1 MLKKYISS
9 TLLFLLTF
17 LGYAQSD
24 TNIELDSISVEKFK
38 RVQVLRSTPNLIEKL
53 NDLGVDLRCGAV
65 HSENFIQ
72 LELSEF
78 EIDDLVAMEINFV
91 VVNEDLQKFY
101 EQRFERDYPLIL
113 QDLNLEKQKS
123 AQLRGISQKNQVI
136 NNISQYYGKEE
147 VNIPTPQNFYIPSS
161 FGGCLTLEQM
171 LDELDKM
178 KQLYPDIIST
188 KQPISSTLTT
198 HEGRS
203 VFYVKIS
210 DNPDS
215 DETEPQ
221 VLYTGMTHARE
232 IVSMM
237 NIIYYMWYL
246 LENYESDP
254 YIKNLVN
261 NTEMYFIPVL
271 NPDGLA
277 WNRTIAPNGGGMHRK
292 NRNPAACTAQNFV
305 YTTSNNGAST
315 RGVDLNRNFPFKWG
329 LGSST
334 DPCSQSFRGT
344 SSGSEPE
351 TQMIMSFVNSKNFK
365 IAQNHHSYGS
375 VNVYGTHGSSGTA
388 TGRENEFYK
397 FNHDWSYYSR
407 YIYGPDTY
415 IMGPLGGVLD
425 EWMQGGPAD
434 SQGNTGSGKNILAL
448 TPENGLFSEGGFWP
462 TTALLP
468 QIKGMLRQN
477 LLSAMYVGKHA
488 KLHDLTMLNVES
500 LNSNLT
506 FGIERIGQT
515 ASNFTLTITPVSSN
529 IVSITSPSVQT
540 GMNMFEQR
548 NLSIPMVLS
557 NAIQNGDRIEFKVT
571 LSNDDFVMY
580 ETNIVKYYNPTVLFS
595 HNPDTQNLTGWIATG
610 AWSTTTDA
618 YSGTRAIRST
628 NVSPYANNTNS
639 TLTLNSTFNFNNTG
653 RKVVQFYTKW
663 DLERNFDFV
672 QLQAS
677 VNGGAWI
684 DLDGKYTKPASI
696 SEVNGQ
702 HVTKTLAAD
711 RSFQNSN
718 AGVKAP
724 LYDGDTFN
732 NWLLEEYI
740 IDGQNNSSLLNQS
753 NVRFRFLFRTDSAN
767 SADWFTTTFDGFYVD
782 DFRIINV
789 LDSKPE
795 AYCVNKTM
803 FLDAS
808 GALTITANDIDNGS
822 YDEGSISSRTVTPN
836 TFDCSHLGT
845 TQEVILTVTDNLGN
859 VSECTASIFINSNQ
873 NINATAPVSIYHNR
887 FRATWEATCPTDDY
901 YLDVATYPFGEESL
915 VEWRFN
921 ANNTTATSGISAN
934 TSKTITKSTDFG
946 TTSYVAGVTSNAISS
961 TGWDSGFGSKAW
973 VVEFSTIGR
982 NNIIVSS
989 MQRSSAT
996 GPKDFKL
1003 QYRIGAGSWI
1013 DVLGGVVMLADNFN
1027 AGRIIDLPLPAACNN
1042 QVSVSL
1048 RWIMTSN
1055 IRVTGGTTTVD
1066 PFGSSRIDDIII
1078 KGTPDFT
1085 LPLYN
1090 NLQVSGSEHL
1100 VNGLNPNTTYY
1111 YRVRSVKDA
1120 YLSAYSNTRSVT
1132 TKQNPI
1138 IWNGTSWSNGTGPN
1152 ANIGVIIQGNYNTAS
1167 NGGFT
1172 TNDLTIESGI
1182 LTIASGNS
1190 INNTGN
1196 PINVVNEIV
1205 NNGNETNLIIQNN
1218 ANILQSNNII
1228 NSAPATVFRNTSPLM
1243 RLDYVLWGA
1252 PVSNQSLLAFSP
1264 NTLTNRFYTYNP
1276 NTDLYV
1282 NVSPSNNTFQAPNSY
1297 LIRMPDNHPTAP
1309 TVWNGNFKGN
1319 LNNGNFE
1326 LITEAGK
1333 YYAVSNPYPSVMD
1346 AIKFMDDNN
1355 IEDPMY
1361 LWRKTN
1367 NSANPSYATFTRLGG
1382 VANSGGGSSI
1392 IPTRNVQV
1400 GQGFIVKA
1408 SNNKIF
1414 FNNSMRSINHQNIF
1428 LKPSTNQNNN
1438 ETISRFWIDL
1448 VGETFSN
1455 QMMVGYHPSATNNLD
1470 MFDAVA
1476 GNSSMGVYSR
1486 YQNSILSIQSFSNPF
1501 DVEATIPVRIKV
1513 PVAGLYEISLSQ
1525 KDGIFTQ
1532 NQPIYLLD
1540 KLTNIW
1546 YDLSESSVSLNL
1558 TTEEFSDRFEI
1569 KFQNILSTN
1578 VNNDVNFSY
1587 YLYSKIFNIRSLH
1600 DNISQIKV
1608 LDITGKLLL
1617 DQSFKEESN
1626 VQIDLTHIASNVLL
1640 IQVIN
1645 NQKILKNIKIINH

>member
-1 MLKKYISS
+1 MLKNYISS
-9 TLLFLLTF
+9 IFFFLISLAV
-17 LGYAQSD
+17 YAQSD
-24 TNIELDSISVEKFK
+24 TNVELDSISVEKFK

-53 NDLGVDLRCGAV
+53 NDLGVDLNCGAT
-65 HSENFIQ
+65 HTENYIE
-72 LELSEF
+72 LELSEY
-78 EIDDLVAMEINFV
+78 EIDELEVMEVQYVTLIDDLKKHYE
-91 VVNEDLQKFY
+91 EKFIA
-101 EQRFERDYPLIL
+101 DYPQMINELSI
-113 QDLNLEKQKS
+113 EKQKTL
-123 AQLRGISQKNQVI
+123 QLRGISQKNQVVT
-136 NNISQYYGKEE
+136 NIGQYYGRNEIDFPTPLNF
-147 VNIPTPQNFYIPSS
+147 NIPNS
-161 FGGCLTLEQM
+161 FGGCLTLSGVEA
-171 LDELDKM
+171 ELDKM
-178 KQLYPDIIST
+178 RQLYPHLVSI
-188 KQPISSTLTT
+188 KQNISSTNQTT
-198 HEGRS
+198 HEGRPIY
-203 VFYVKIS
+203 FVKIS
-210 DNPDS
+210 DNPDVE
-215 DETEPQ
+215 ETEPQ
-221 VLYTGMTHARE
+221 VLYTGMTHSRE
-232 IVSMM
+232 AASLM
-237 NIIYYMWYL
+237 NLIYYMWYV
-246 LENYESDP
+246 LENYNSDP

-261 NTEMYFIPVL
+261 HTEMFFIPVA
-271 NPDGLA
+271 NPDGLR
-277 WNRTIAPNGGGMHRK
+277 WNEVIAPNGGGMQRK
-292 NRNPAACTAQNFV
+292 NRRANTCTNFNNV
-305 YTTSNNGAST
+305 STSNVVQ
-315 RGVDLNRNFPFKWG
+315 GVDLNRNFGYQWG
-329 LGSST
+329 RDSGSSS
-334 DPCSQSFRGT
+334 DPCSHSYRGN
-344 SSGSEPE
+344 SPFSEPE
-351 TQMIMSFVNSKNFK
+351 SQMMRDFVLSKNIK
-365 IAQNHHSYGS
+365 IALNHHAFSNIMPHA
-375 VNVYGTHGSSGTA
+375 VNGNILAVS
-388 TGRENEFYK
+388 GREAEMAK
-397 FNHDWSYYSR
+397 WNHDMTQYNR
-407 YIYGPDTY
+407 YLYGPAPHILYEASGDLSDWMT
-415 IMGPLGGVLD
+415 GGTIDVN
-425 EWMQGGPAD
+425 G
-434 SQGNTGSGKNILAL
+434 STGSGKGIIA
-448 TPENGLFSEGGFWP
+448 TSPENGSSAEGQFWP

-468 QIKGMLRQN
+468 ICKRAVRIN
-477 LLSAMYVGKHA
+477 LISAMYAGKYA
-488 KLHDLTMLNVES
+488 KLHDLTMLNVTS
-500 LNSNLT
+500 LTSNLT
-506 FGIERIGQT
+506 FGIERLGQT

-529 IVSITSPSVQT
+529 IVSISNPTVQT
-540 GMNMFEQR
+540 GMNILEQR
-548 NLSIPMVLS
+548 NINASMVLS
-557 NAIQNGDRIEFKVT
+557 NTIQNNDRIEFKVT
-571 LSNDDFVMY
+571 LSNDDYVMY
-580 ETNIVKYYNPTVLFS
+580 ETNIVKYYNPTSIFS
-595 HNPDTQNLTGWIATG
+595 HNPDSSGLTGWTNSG
-610 AWSTTTDA
+610 WSTTSDA
-618 YSGTRAIRST
+618 FTGSTAIRNTAS
-628 NVSPYANNTNS
+628 SPYANNLNR
-639 TLTLNSTFNFNNTG
+639 TLQVSSNLNLNIPG
-653 RKVVQFYTKW
+653 RKVIQFYAKW
-663 DLERNFDFV
+663 DIERNYDFV
-672 QLQAS
+672 QLQGS
-677 VNGGAWI
+677 VNGTTWI
-684 DLDGKYTKPASI
+684 PLAGKYTKPA
-696 SEVNGQ
+696 VRPDANG
-702 HVTKTLAAD
+702 HASKTATSN
-711 RSFQNSN
+711 SFQQTN
-718 AGVKAP
+718 AGTNAP
-724 LYDGDTFN
+724 LFDGMTN
-732 NWLLEEYI
+732 NKWILEEFI
-740 IDGQNNSSLLNQS
+740 IDSQNNTALLNATAA
-753 NVRFRFLFRTDSAN
+753 RFRFVFRTEATNRTDSYSTN
-767 SADWFTTTFDGFYVD
+767 FDGFYFD
-782 DFRIINV
+782 DFRILNIT
-789 LDSKPE
+789 DSRPE
-795 AYCVNKTM
+795 AYCLNKTM
-803 FLDAS
+803 YLDNS
-808 GALTITANDIDNGS
+808 GNLVLNPVDIDNGS
-822 YDEGSISSRTVTPN
+822 YDEGTIASRTVTPN

-845 TQEVILTVTDNLGN
+845 TQEVILVVTDNLGN
-859 VSECTASIFINSNQ
+859 ISECTASIFISSNQ
-873 NINATAPVSIYHNR
+873 NINANAPVSIYHNR

-901 YLDVATYPFGEESL
+901 YLDVASYPFGEETI
-915 VEWRFN
+915 VGWDFN
-921 ANNTTATSGISAN
+921 TSSTTATTAIAAN
-934 TSKTITKSTDFG
+934 ATKTITENAG
-946 TTSYVAGVTSNAISS
+946 TISYIAGVSGNAISA
-961 TGWDSGFGSKAW
+961 TDWNNGSGTKAW
-973 VVEFSTIGR
+973 TIEFNTLGR
-982 NNIIVSS
+982 NNITVSS
-989 MQRSSAT
+989 VQRSST
-996 GPKDFKL
+996 DGPKDFKL
-1003 QYRIGAGSWI
+1003 QYRIGTGVWN
-1013 DVLGGVVMLADNFN
+1013 DVPGGNIMCADNFT
-1027 AGRIIDLPLPAACNN
+1027 AGLLINLPLPTICNN
-1042 QVSVSL
+1042 QTSVSL

-1055 IRVTGGTTTVD
+1055 ISVSGGTSTVTSI
-1066 PFGSSRIDDIII
+1066 GSSRIDDIII

-1090 NLQVSGSEHL
+1090 NLQVSGSEYL
-1100 VNGLNPNTTYY
+1100 VTGLNPNTTYY

-1196 PINVVNEIV
+1196 PITVVNEIV

-1252 PVSNQSLLAFSP
+1252 PVSNQNLLAFSP

-1408 SNNKIF
+1408 SNDKIF